1 MFDMDI
7 KIRGIWWKGTLMSS
21 VFFVYGVGIL
31 TYLSSTSECEGKHF
45 SYLIHVY
52 EEIIMKSLIM
62 NS

>member
-1 MFDMDI
+1 M
-7 KIRGIWWKGTLMSS
+7 KGDSNEFS
-21 VFFVYGVGIL
+21 IFYYGVGIL

-52 EEIIMKSLIM
+52 EEIVRKSLIM